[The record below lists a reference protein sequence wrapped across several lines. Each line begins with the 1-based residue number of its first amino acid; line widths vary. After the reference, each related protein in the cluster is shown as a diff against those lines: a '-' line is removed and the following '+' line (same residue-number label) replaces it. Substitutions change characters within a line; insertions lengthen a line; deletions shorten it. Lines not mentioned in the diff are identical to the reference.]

1 MQKIKRIE
9 RFLISIDND
18 TKRGDVE
25 RNRTNFIHILVKT
38 NQEQSTSGSGLV
50 MFLLENPEGICERL
64 QLVKQE
70 KKVEYTVFYL
80 IRKLLQLM
88 TNY

>member
-1 MQKIKRIE
+1 MQKIKRIG

-18 TKRGDVE
+18 TKRDVE

-38 NQEQSTSGSGLV
+38 NQEQSTSGSRLV
-50 MFLLENPEGICERL
+50 MFLLENPEEICERL